1 MSLQYGLILSAVFWI
16 LAGKKPQ
23 GVSLTAIPL
32 GQTKKPF
39 CIMLGVGLP
48 GSGASCTPACN
59 PFNEGLK
66 NDPLLC
72 FCHFLLNPFMKI
84 NKQQVSHCPEK
95 SINSGDAEV
104 LKKNAPVQQFKMAVS
119 LLLQGLRSRVFPQK
133 HGFIFF
139 SWNLCVAPQRKVSV

>member
-32 GQTKKPF
+32 GQSL

-48 GSGASCTPACN
+48 GSGTPACN
-59 PFNEGLK
+59 PFSEGLK

-72 FCHFLLNPFMKI
+72 FCHFLLNLFTKI
-84 NKQQVSHCPEK
+84 NKQQVLHCPEK
-95 SINSGDAEV
+95 SINSGDGEV
-104 LKKNAPVQQFKMAVS
+104 VKKNAPVQQFKMAVS

-133 HGFIFF
+133 CRFIFF
-139 SWNLCVAPQRKVSV
+139 NWNLCVAPQSKVSV